1 MNGTN
6 GDKTIQCAEAS
17 IVLVSNTNFI
27 KYWNYCINKFYLAV
41 NGPNSIGP
49 YLAKRTVCKDHYVQI
64 VWSPTTPIIK
74 SKYLSIWLEILQ
86 KHQSSIN
93 I

>member
-6 GDKTIQCAEAS
+6 GDKSIQRTKAS
-17 IVLVSNTNFI
+17 IVLVSNTSFI
-27 KYWNYCINKFYLAV
+27 KCRNYCISKFNLAV

-49 YLAKRTVCKDHYVQI
+49 YLAKRTVCKDHCVQT

-74 SKYLSIWLEILQ
+74 SKYLSIWLEIL
-86 KHQSSIN
+86 KN
-93 I
+93 TKAV

>member
-1 MNGTN
+1 MDGTN
-6 GDKTIQCAEAS
+6 GDKSIQCAEAS

-27 KYWNYCINKFYLAV
+27 KYRNYCINKFNLAV

-49 YLAKRTVCKDHYVQI
+49 YLAKHTVCKDHYVQI

-86 KHQSSIN
+86 NTKAV
-93 I
+93 